1 MTKEDIKNTSL
12 PTENNPDTAVQEEQ
26 QNTNA
31 DMESERSTND
41 IVQESP
47 AGNAE
52 KTPSYDST
60 QEQNTQDAPEQ
71 NQTSEQSQNVEQG
84 VTAPINFAAPA
95 SESNTSQDPAENIVK
110 EQAPAQAQEAPLPTM
125 GFAAKAFAH
134 MSKLAPVYLILLFAL
149 HMFASTW
156 LPSVYFPV
164 ELAHMEI
171 YTKMQA
177 SGQWLIPPMSEAL
190 GATLPGYYWFM
201 ALVDLLPIPDSI
213 YFPVLSAMAA
223 FIALCGIYT
232 LGLCTKVGKN
242 ATFAGGLLL
251 LSCPL
256 FLIFMHMMG
265 PEMLTAGFFS
275 LSSALLFRGW
285 TKDNAPFSF
294 IFGFLFLAL
303 ATFTGGFL
311 PLWTTIAASLLL
323 ILWRGSLHRAHQ
335 LDAVVGFGVLVLS
348 FALWLVLSILGS
360 EHATALDAIMAQA
373 LIPFMPP
380 YWPLPM
386 PWALLFLAVGL
397 LPWILLPLF
406 ASWFSIL
413 GKSFSHLKASRTNNS
428 GPTWLYLLAL
438 VGIALVL
445 FQKKDALFTVIPLVP
460 ILGVILAKTA
470 CNLSRLGSNIY
481 FLLLAV
487 CLLIG
492 GICITIMSIPSAA
505 SYWTPYLS
513 EDMARI
519 LSHLKG
525 LPLLSAVFILTA
537 LLLVRFTKRAFP
549 EGALM
554 VMALFSVLMVQPMTF
569 FVAPSLVGH
578 VAQMHPLGEG
588 LGTLPL
594 SIAPHMPVHPVGHFP
609 VAPIGPDEDPNPAPT
624 PVFTAPEP
632 TKESSEPAPIPT
644 NEPTDTPSEAPVD
657 AQAQP
662 EVPTSSAPEQESAV
676 TPVIT
681 PEQSLPEAQPDA
693 PTAPTPQVEPQV
705 EQQQPEPSSEQTE
718 PSTAL

>member
-1 MTKEDIKNTSL
+1 MTKEDTKNTPIPAEST
-12 PTENNPDTAVQEEQ
+12 PETMTQEEQ

-31 DMESERSTND
+31 SMESELSANT
-41 IVQESP
+41 VEQESP
-47 AGNAE
+47 VSSAE
-52 KTPSYDST
+52 NTAPHNLAQNEITKDNPEQVQNSE
-60 QEQNTQDAPEQ
+60 QEQHPD
-71 NQTSEQSQNVEQG
+71 QG
-84 VTAPINFAAPA
+84 ITAPINFASPTSELDAPQ
-95 SESNTSQDPAENIVK
+95 SPTEQTVE
-110 EQAPAQAQEAPLPTM
+110 EQAPAQPQEKVLPTM

-134 MSKLAPVYLILLFAL
+134 MSKLAPIYLILLFAL

-171 YTKMQA
+171 YNQMQA
-177 SGQWLIPPMSEAL
+177 SGQWLIPPVSEAL

-201 ALVDLLPIPDSI
+201 ALVDMLPIPDSI
-213 YFPVLSAMAA
+213 YFPVLSAVAA

-232 LGLCTKVGKN
+232 LGLCTEVGKS
-242 ATFAGGLLL
+242 ATFASGLLL

-311 PLWTTIAASLLL
+311 PLWTTIIASLLL

-335 LDAVVGFGVLVLS
+335 LDAVIGFGVLVLS

-360 EHATALDAIMAQA
+360 EHATALDSIMLQAIT
-373 LIPFMPP
+373 PFMPP
-380 YWPLPM
+380 YWPLPL

-413 GKSFSHLKASRTNNS
+413 GKSFSHLKASRTDNS

-438 VGIALVL
+438 IGIALIL

-460 ILGVILAKTA
+460 ILGIILAKTA

-481 FLLLAV
+481 FLLLAL

-505 SYWTPYLS
+505 PYWTPYLS

-519 LSHLKG
+519 LSNLKG

-578 VAQMHPLGEG
+578 VAQVHPLGEG

-609 VAPIGPDEDPNPAPT
+609 VSPIGPDEDPNPAPT
-624 PVFTAPEP
+624 PVVTAPEP
-632 TKESSEPAPIPT
+632 TKESSEPAPMPT
-644 NEPTDTPSEAPVD
+644 NEPTDSNAPSEAPVD
-657 AQAQP
+657 AQIQP
-662 EVPTSSAPEQESAV
+662 EVPTPAVPEQEPAV
-676 TPVIT
+676 APVIA

-693 PTAPTPQVEPQV
+693 PAAPAPQVEPQ
-705 EQQQPEPSSEQTE
+705 PEPTSQQTE